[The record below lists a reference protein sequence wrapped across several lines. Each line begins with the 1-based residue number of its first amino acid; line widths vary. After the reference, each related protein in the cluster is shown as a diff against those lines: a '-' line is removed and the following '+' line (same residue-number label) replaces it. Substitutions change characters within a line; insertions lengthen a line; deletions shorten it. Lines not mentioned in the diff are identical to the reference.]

1 MSKELKTNI
10 LDLLKSAINDDVLT
24 DEDVV
29 KFLKKELNTDDDVL
43 IENIEDL
50 DRLTEAEGKRWL
62 CGMSTEDAFEVID
75 PDFDDCL
82 NYANDH
88 AWNFLDDFQDWAS
101 ESKLEELGR
110 RLSGYIDKNGSVHF
124 EDYLFDGKDIRDLV
138 RTYVDSPY
146 VNEFELRMIVSDI
159 LGLPNY
165 TDDRMLKEKCAELDE
180 RLAKA
185 H

>member
-82 NYANDH
+82 NYADDH
-88 AWNFLDDFQDWAS
+88 AWNFFDDFQDWAS
-101 ESKLEELGR
+101 ESKLEELAK

-124 EDYLFDGKDIRDLV
+124 KDYLFDAKDIRDLV
-138 RTYVDSPY
+138 RTYVESPY
-146 VNEFELRMIVSDI
+146 VNEFELRMIVSDM

-165 TDDRMLKEKCAELDE
+165 TDDRMLKEKCAELGE

>member
-82 NYANDH
+82 NYADDH
-88 AWNFLDDFQDWAS
+88 AWNFFDDFQDWAS
-101 ESKLEELGR
+101 ESKLEELAK

-124 EDYLFDGKDIRDLV
+124 KDYLFDGKDIRDLV

-146 VNEFELRMIVSDI
+146 VNEFELRMIVSDM

-165 TDDRMLKEKCAELDE
+165 TDDRMLKEKCAELGE

>member
-82 NYANDH
+82 NYADDH
-88 AWNFLDDFQDWAS
+88 AWNFFDDFQDWAS
-101 ESKLEELGR
+101 ESKLEELAK
-110 RLSGYIDKNGSVHF
+110 RLSGYIDKNGSVNF
-124 EDYLFDGKDIRDLV
+124 KDYLFDGKDIRDLV

-146 VNEFELRMIVSDI
+146 VNEFELRMIVSDM

-165 TDDRMLKEKCAELDE
+165 TDDRMLKEKCAELGE